1 MTRASRC
8 ESWFQRRVP
17 RTIDTKRK
25 TARTH
30 PSAGRRPS
38 AVLHEGQRSKR
49 DRREAWPP
57 ATAQHDPH
65 TLKGKKP
72 HERPPE
78 VGLVNVS
85 TTGKETFAGLTG
97 QGRTSR
103 KGVLKRKSQA
113 TKPAGNEQKK
123 CPIEDLSNP
132 ATEDAG
138 AIQIAL
144 SQWRRSASNGM
155 AMEWPE
161 NRRSAQQSITVM

>member
-1 MTRASRC
+1 MTRANRC
-8 ESWFQRRVP
+8 ESWFLRRAP

-25 TARTH
+25 TARTN

-38 AVLHEGQRSKR
+38 AVLHEGQRLKR

-57 ATAQHDPH
+57 ATAQRDPH

-78 VGLVNVS
+78 IGLVNVS
-85 TTGKETFAGLTG
+85 ATGKETFAGSTG

-113 TKPAGNEQKK
+113 LKLAGTEQQKVSK
-123 CPIEDLSNP
+123 SGPVQPGDRRRKSNQDRLKPIE
-132 ATEDAG
+132 
-138 AIQIAL
+138 AINVE
-144 SQWRRSASNGM
+144 RHG
-155 AMEWPE
+155 
-161 NRRSAQQSITVM
+161 

>member
-8 ESWFQRRVP
+8 KSWFLRRAP
-17 RTIDTKRK
+17 RTVDTKRK
-25 TARTH
+25 TARAN

-78 VGLVNVS
+78 IGLVNVS
-85 TTGKETFAGLTG
+85 ATGKETFAGSTG

-113 TKPAGNEQKK
+113 LKLAGTEQQKVSIMWT
-123 CPIEDLSNP
+123 CPTRQPTTQEKSGTPQANKGD
-132 ATEDAG
+132 
-138 AIQIAL
+138 Q
-144 SQWRRSASNGM
+144 R
-155 AMEWPE
+155 
-161 NRRSAQQSITVM
+161 